1 MSIII
6 ERAISTDAAQ
16 ILQFLKQIGGET
28 DNLSFGKEGL
38 PISVESEEEY
48 IKQIENSS
56 DKVMLVAKKDGEI
69 VGNASLCRLPR
80 RMKHRGDLSV
90 SVLKEY
96 WNKGIGSRLLLGI
109 IDFAKSNSFEIIEL
123 QVRSDN
129 LTAIH
134 LYKKFGFEKV
144 GTHPAFFK
152 IDDEEIAFDY
162 MCLKL
167 RK

>member
-56 DKVMLVAKKDGEI
+56 DNVMLVAKKDGEI

-96 WNKGIGSRLLLGI
+96 WNNGIGSQLMLEI
-109 IDFAKSNSFEIIEL
+109 TNFAKENLFEIIEL

-129 LTAIH
+129 LSAIH
-134 LYKKFGFEKV
+134 LYEKFGFEKF

-152 IDDEEIAFDY
+152 TYGEEISFDY
-162 MCLKL
+162 MYLKL